1 MRKTLNRTKTAS
13 CFMID
18 HCTSTVM
25 KNLITIAVLVG
36 ISTAFGGSA
45 SAQEKSPLDGAPPV
59 MGHKQWREG
68 RVELVPRVGMT
79 IGDRYEHHLLVGA
92 SVNYHFLDWFALGA
106 DLEYGV
112 TFNTDLHDQI
122 DRELKG
128 KVDAVCPQRT
138 EGCLSQLGVKEKIG
152 TGSIQF
158 LGTIN
163 AQFVPISG
171 KIMLFGSALLR
182 YDVHFF
188 VGASLGLIREEGS
201 IEIDSTITFA
211 PMAGVG
217 TRLFVNDWVALNLE
231 FRDHILQF
239 PLATDQS
246 GNTLGASYHNNFSFS
261 LGVSFML
268 PTEPELA
275 PIE

>member
-1 MRKTLNRTKTAS
+1 MRSILRRTMTTS
-13 CFMID
+13 LLMT
-18 HCTSTVM
+18 HRSTSTL
-25 KNLITIAVLVG
+25 KRWLFAVTVCAGLGLV
-36 ISTAFGGSA
+36 SA
-45 SAQEKSPLDGAPPV
+45 EFAQAQDKSPLDGAPPV
-59 MGHKQWREG
+59 MGHKLWREG
-68 RVELVPRVGMT
+68 RVEVAPRVGMT

-92 SVNYHFLDWFALGA
+92 SAHYHFLDWFAVGA

-138 EGCLSQLGVKEKIG
+138 DGCLSQLGIKEKIG

-171 KIMLFGSALLR
+171 KIMLFGTALLR
-182 YDVHFF
+182 YDVHFI
-188 VGASLGLIREEGS
+188 VGASIGLIREEGS
-201 IEIDSTITFA
+201 IEIDSTVTFA

-217 TRLFVNDWVALNLE
+217 TRLFVNDWIALNLE

-261 LGVSFML
+261 LGLSFML
-268 PTEPELA
+268 PTEPESA
-275 PIE
+275 PLE